1 MKAIQIKKHGDASIL
16 ECSRIDEPSC
26 PDDKVKVKIEAC
38 SVNHLDIWV
47 RNGIPGMNLPLPLIL
62 GSDASG
68 IVVEVGKRVSHP
80 IHENDQVII
89 QPGTYDQNCK
99 MAKIG
104 KENFSKTYGILGE
117 TEDGLQAEY
126 VILNPLNVYP
136 KPIELSFIESASMPL
151 VFMTSYQML
160 VERAKL
166 IKNEIVLVYGATS
179 GVGMAA
185 IQIAKDIGATV
196 IATVGN
202 KNKVSYAE
210 ELGADYIINHNN
222 SDMVKEVKKV
232 VPNGVNVV
240 FEHIGPD
247 TWLNSLKVLSIGG
260 RIVTCGATTGS
271 NVSIDLRHLFMKQQ
285 AILGSTM
292 GSVNVFKKVLGKIND
307 KVYLP
312 FIDKVYDFKDIKEAH
327 LRMENREHFGK
338 IILTP

>member
-126 VILNPLNVYP
+126 VILNPVNVYP

-312 FIDKVYDFKDIKEAH
+312 FIDKVYNFKDIKEAH

>member
-117 TEDGLQAEY
+117 TKDGLQAEY
-126 VILNPLNVYP
+126 VILNPVNVYP

>member
-126 VILNPLNVYP
+126 VILNPVNVYP